1 MAGRAGRRI
10 YKTKRWQA
18 VRRAVF
24 ERDGWKCVLC
34 GRMGALECDHRQ
46 PIVRAGDWFAMSNLQ
61 TLCRGC
67 HIRKS
72 AGEHKTRLVSPARA
86 ALMEIAINGVT

>member
-1 MAGRAGRRI
+1 MAGRAGRRV
-10 YKTKRWQA
+10 YRTKRWQI

-24 ERDGWKCVLC
+24 ERDGWRCRKC
-34 GRMGALECDHRQ
+34 GKMGALECDHIE
-46 PIVRAGDWFAMSNLQ
+46 PILSGGDWFDFDNLQ

-72 AGEHKTRLVSPARA
+72 AGECRDRVISPARA
-86 ALMEIAINGVT
+86 KLRGLAYG